1 MQQLLTLP
9 CSYPFTG
16 NIGTGESYGPE
27 LEVTAKV
34 NRYVTLSVSGTHTSA
49 KVTSIDPSLAGNT
62 IGSTEAL
69 HPGLPVL
76 NVPSYS
82 VSEAID
88 VAVPISDDWKATG
101 RLSVATTGPF
111 YDIDYYVQQLPG
123 YTLADLRLGLAG
135 GSWAGY
141 LYINNLTNKTAALT
155 INNHSWTGAAPATQQ
170 ATVNQPRTVGLQ
182 VNFRH

>member
-34 NRYVTLSVSGTHTSA
+34 NRYVTLAVSGTHTTA
-49 KVTSIDPSLAGNT
+49 KVTS
-62 IGSTEAL
+62 
-69 HPGLPVL
+69 
-76 NVPSYS
+76 
-82 VSEAID
+82 ID

-141 LYINNLTNKTAALT
+141 LYINN
-155 INNHSWTGAAPATQQ
+155 HSWTGAAPATQQ